1 MHLYDGRLLPSATR
15 CAGTAAARTACTAAR
30 TAAAAGREVGIVK
43 EKRII
48 ADEAFRTL
56 CTRVNALVL
65 VNGEAPYGEF
75 IDRVNVIIAQA
86 KAVLASRETRAKKKR
101 QT

>member
-1 MHLYDGRLLPSATR
+1 MEH
-15 CAGTAAARTACTAAR
+15 
-30 TAAAAGREVGIVK
+30 
-43 EKRII
+43 II
-48 ADEAFRTL
+48 TDEAFRSL

-75 IDRVNVIIAQA
+75 IDRGNVIIAQA
-86 KAVLASRETRAKKKR
+86 KAVLASRETRAKRKK